1 MYIIITLPF
10 ICTGVTLGITM
21 TAERKLCYVPEQGAE
36 ESTWGSNGKSN
47 NETEKKLSYDDP
59 HYLYG
64 DHIKMHE
71 MGETCG
77 THECVLGF
85 GERGER

>member
-1 MYIIITLPF
+1 
-10 ICTGVTLGITM
+10 V
-21 TAERKLCYVPEQGAE
+21 YVLEQGAE
-36 ESTWGSNGKSN
+36 ESTWGSNGKKSN
-47 NETEKKLSYDDP
+47 NETEKKLYYDDP

-85 GERGER
+85 GGGGVNVKKGANLKDLVFMG